1 MYSLAELLKC
11 KFADRDYL
19 FRGCTK
25 EGKWLYGSLLVWERD
40 EPCTEYYIADRQ
52 LNADCVVPESVGM
65 FTGLIDS
72 SGKKIFEGDIL
83 EYGYRNPQPGMLKGK
98 ICGVVMYGAKDPV
111 FPVPYPCFGLTYDDL
126 RKGTFFAWNDFCVDD
141 DKYCFV
147 VGNKYEN
154 PNFKL
159 GDGI

>member
-83 EYGYRNPQPGMLKGK
+83 KYGYCCPKPGMLRAPNY
-98 ICGVVMYGAKDPV
+98 GVVTYGANDPEY
-111 FPVPYPCFGLTYDDL
+111 PIPYPYFGLTFKAPQSCRL
-126 RKGTFFAWNDFCVDD
+126 FAWNDFCIDD
-141 DKYCFV
+141 DKYCYV

-159 GDGI
+159 GVGI